1 MNTFYDSLQAI
12 HARIAQAKAQVGRN
26 DTVQLCA
33 VSKAQ
38 SAEKIRLAYEAGQTI
53 FGENYVQEAI
63 AKQAELQDCD
73 IEWHFIGPIQSNK
86 TQLIAQHFDWVHSVD
101 RVKVAER
108 LANARPDGMPPI
120 NICIQINSSEEAS
133 KSGASSDE
141 MFELAKAISALP
153 PLKLRGVM
161 AIPAPT
167 QNKALQHQQFKQV
180 HKAFTALQQAGFAVD
195 TLSIGMSDDFE
206 AAIAEGATIVRIG
219 SAIFGARQTTKYSS
233 ESIWTM
239 QGNAPFK
246 LGFVGGGNMASAMIV
261 GLKQQQFDPQSILVI
276 ELDADKRLSLENT
289 FGVKTSDQLTDV
301 ASNDVIILAVKPQ
314 QLKTL
319 ASSLAPLLKQQLIIS
334 IAAGIRIEDL
344 SRWLGNYTSVVR
356 AMPNTPAQI
365 QAGVTGVY
373 ASPEVSASQKQQ
385 ATEVL
390 DAIGETVWL
399 SREEEL
405 DAVTAISGSGPA
417 YVFYFIEALQE
428 AAIQLGLSEAQAKQL
443 SIATFQGASQLAAHS
458 STSVQTLRAQV
469 TSKGGTTEQGI
480 LSLETSQVKQA
491 IVLAAQQAEKRAKI
505 MGDELGNS

>member
-53 FGENYVQEAI
+53 FGENYVQEALT
-63 AKQAELQDCD
+63 KQAELQDCN

-86 TQLIAQHFDWVHSVD
+86 TQLIAQHFVWVHSVD
-101 RVKVAER
+101 RIKIAER
-108 LANARPDGMPPI
+108 LAKARPDGMAPL
-120 NICIQINSSEEAS
+120 NVCIQINSSEEAS
-133 KSGASSDE
+133 KSGASMDDV
-141 MFELAKAISALP
+141 MALASSVSALP
-153 PLKLRGVM
+153 SLKLRGVM

-167 QNKALQHQQFKQV
+167 QDKTLQHQQFKQV
-180 HKAFTALQQAGFAVD
+180 HNAFMALQQAGYAVD

-219 SAIFGARQTTKYSS
+219 SAIFGTRPTPKHSS

-239 QGNAPFK
+239 QGNASFK
-246 LGFVGGGNMASAMIV
+246 LGFVGGGNMATAMIV
-261 GLKQQQFDPQSILVI
+261 GLKQQQFDPQSIQVI
-276 ELDADKRLSLENT
+276 ELDAEKRATLEST
-289 FGVKTSDQLTDV
+289 FGVKTSDQLEDV
-301 ASNDVIILAVKPQ
+301 THNDVIILAVKPQ
-314 QLKTL
+314 QLKAL

-344 SRWLGNYTSVVR
+344 SRWLGNYASVVR

-373 ASPEVSASQKQQ
+373 ASPDVSSSQKQQ

-417 YVFYFIEALQE
+417 YVFYLIEALQE

-443 SIATFQGASQLAAHS
+443 SIATFQGASQLAANS
-458 STSVQTLRAQV
+458 STPVQTLRAQV

-505 MGDELGNS
+505 MGDELGKS